1 VNIESIDASAKEL
14 ISNPREL
21 SLFID
26 LVKRGVQFDALTSQS
41 LGQLYLDNIVGA
53 DSSMG
58 DEALRAIEAM
68 SKDMLDSRSLSIPQL
83 RFNAGTQIQRALLSH
98 NILHQENNGRLTFG
112 HQTLLDVLAVRH
124 AIRQGYTLQQFI
136 ESLPAVPF
144 VRPSIR
150 AFIEYLAMED
160 RRVFRKQVRTALLP
174 VLSLVLQL
182 MKDFTNFVLQGVGT
196 FGICPELLQMVE

>member
-124 AIRQGYTLQQFI
+124 AIRQGHTLQQFI